1 MLKEALINSLS
12 TENSIKNHDM
22 HNMLLYGICTLAFDE
37 LTATIWFVF
46 TYCPYFYTFTSIN

>member
-12 TENSIKNHDM
+12 TEDSIKNHDM

-37 LTATIWFVF
+37 LTAIIWLVFVYF
-46 TYCPYFYTFTSIN
+46 PYFYTITSIN